1 MSSISR
7 TDNAYWQNEK
17 DLKTYY
23 AVLDRGQL
31 PVAKACS
38 LTDDDK
44 IRRETIM
51 QLMCNL
57 EINFMILSQ
66 KFGFNFSN
74 YFAQELDSLAE
85 LEADG
90 LLRRTDSEV
99 RVTELGRLFL
109 RNIAMRFDAYLPQ
122 DSKPRFSRT
131 I

>member
-1 MSSISR
+1 
-7 TDNAYWQNEK
+7 
-17 DLKTYY
+17 
-23 AVLDRGQL
+23 
-31 PVAKACS
+31 
-38 LTDDDK
+38 
-44 IRRETIM
+44 
-51 QLMCNL
+51 
-57 EINFMILSQ
+57 MIQSQ